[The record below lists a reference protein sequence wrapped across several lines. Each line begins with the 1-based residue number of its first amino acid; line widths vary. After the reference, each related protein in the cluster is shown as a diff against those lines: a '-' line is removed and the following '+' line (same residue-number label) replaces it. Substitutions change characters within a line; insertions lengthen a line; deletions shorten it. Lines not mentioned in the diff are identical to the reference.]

1 MQVDSYSDCR
11 CVVKYRT
18 PFTISNKTVNSY
30 SCIFQLDCLMINF
43 LDDYHNLHTRK
54 VPTDLQKT
62 KVAHMASAMVD
73 IHPHI
78 PAIKKLTNVSSHRK
92 VKVKIKGEGKMCLG
106 GADSSTAISQIN
118 KGLKEMRNH
127 FIDQLPV
134 EIRNLNPGNFQN
146 LVQNYRYVLLMIN
159 VTFTD

>member
-11 CVVKYRT
+11 CVVKYKT
-18 PFTISNKTVNSY
+18 SFKISNKTVN

-43 LDDYHNLHTRK
+43 LDDYHNIHTRK

-62 KVAHMASAMVD
+62 KVAHMASSMVD
-73 IHPHI
+73 IHAHI
-78 PAIKKLTNVSSHRK
+78 PAIKKTNVSPHRE
-92 VKVKIKGEGKMCLG
+92 VKVKIKGEEKMCLG
-106 GADSSTAISQIN
+106 GADSSTVISQIT

-134 EIRNLNPGNFQN
+134 EMRNLNPGNFQI
-146 LVQNYRYVLLMIN
+146 LVQNFRYVLLMIN
-159 VTFTD
+159 VTFTN